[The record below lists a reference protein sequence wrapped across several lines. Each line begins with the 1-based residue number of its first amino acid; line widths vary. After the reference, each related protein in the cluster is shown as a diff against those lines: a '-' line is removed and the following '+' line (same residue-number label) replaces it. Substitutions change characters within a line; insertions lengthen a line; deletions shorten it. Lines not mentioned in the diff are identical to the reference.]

1 MTTMTTAST
10 PPRMP
15 RITWIAR
22 LARMTRVARTTSSR
36 GRRLPSLPA
45 AALLGLFCLFTL
57 AAAGQPASQP
67 STTAAGTTGQ
77 TKASKQRAK
86 PGSAAAPAAPAAA
99 AAPKSAAPQSGA
111 PGKPGATGAA
121 PSGSAAGAKPPAS
134 PGAPAIGSPTP
145 DMGNIDQILE
155 GDEEV
160 LSGGSSFTYDP
171 GNRRDPFKSLLIAPD
186 RPEFRG
192 PRPEGIPGLLIDEI
206 DLKGIFRTQRGYVA
220 QVNAS
225 NQKKSYLL
233 KEGDQLYDGDVM
245 SIGKN
250 EVVFKQI
257 VQDPTALKPFREI
270 VKSLNPGG

>member
-1 MTTMTTAST
+1 MALILLVAVTALIAGTAALRSGLAQQPAQQQ
-10 PPRMP
+10 PPP
-15 RITWIAR
+15 A
-22 LARMTRVARTTSSR
+22 
-36 GRRLPSLPA
+36 PA
-45 AALLGLFCLFTL
+45 AGKGK
-57 AAAGQPASQP
+57 AAKS
-67 STTAAGTTGQ
+67 
-77 TKASKQRAK
+77 AK
-86 PGSAAAPAAPAAA
+86 PGGGAAASAAGAQDGAGRSKSAGSPAAA
-99 AAPKSAAPQSGA
+99 APRA
-111 PGKPGATGAA
+111 
-121 PSGSAAGAKPPAS
+121 AS
-134 PGAPAIGSPTP
+134 PGQPAAGSPLGSPPP

-160 LSGGSSFTYDP
+160 LAGANGFTYDP

-206 DLKGIFRTQRGYVA
+206 DLKGIFRTARGYVA

-233 KEGDQLYDGDVM
+233 KEGDQLYDGDVV

-257 VQDPTALKPFREI
+257 VQDPSALKPFREI
-270 VKSLNPGG
+270 VKSLTAPQ